1 MLNIIY
7 LDKFRRI
14 IKKFIQNIQS
24 KDLEFSL
31 LLSKS

>member
-7 LDKFRRI
+7 LDKFQRI